1 LSGIELK
8 KNIVPIGA
16 PNSGQRLSDDRS
28 KDRIRDLEGQLEA
41 LGGPSR
47 SPAVSPRAPDYAAL
61 DDAYARSRRPEG
73 VDFRNAHGYSYEY
86 KDPKQRGAA
95 PGIQIGTMAQE
106 LERTDGAPYVH
117 DSPQGKTVDTSRLP
131 LALAPAIGHTQRR
144 VDDLERELSALKGS
158 GFSSYQPGLYP
169 SPRSPY

>member
-1 LSGIELK
+1 
-8 KNIVPIGA
+8 
-16 PNSGQRLSDDRS
+16 
-28 KDRIRDLEGQLEA
+28 
-41 LGGPSR
+41 
-47 SPAVSPRAPDYAAL
+47 VSPRAPDYAAL